1 MIITIA
7 KLKTPKNKLVIKIRN
22 YNEIVDLF
30 ICNFD
35 FQYKPKGTIM
45 INIMLQLVGIV
56 NIMKIN
62 QYWNY

>member
-1 MIITIA
+1 VIITIA